1 MGMCKSSYKTIP
13 TWTLPRVESSC
24 KISDWSVM
32 DIGRVHTYS
41 QELTERSKGSRKEVK
56 QFIGSGESPDTG
68 SANENNMVRLKNL
81 PRSTHQLRINMLS
94 SSKFGS
100 VRHRSVELVMSL
112 LSTDGPN
119 DFSWKCVKPDEIND
133 MEVDRVG
140 LSNAVRL
147 HDDKNT
153 TLLLRVSYNN
163 RLGNFLGVL
172 APVSVICCDT
182 GQENFIGP
190 DVEAMDEG

>member
-1 MGMCKSSYKTIP
+1 
-13 TWTLPRVESSC
+13 
-24 KISDWSVM
+24 M

-147 HDDKNT
+147 HDDKKHYP
-153 TLLLRVSYNN
+153 LASGKLQQPSWH
-163 RLGNFLGVL
+163 FLGVL